1 MIRPIISFLFLLTA
15 FTGMSQTKTYTGA
28 YEYDNKS
35 GTATYSYIPK
45 DGEEVLHG
53 PFSFKSKLG
62 VNGTFVV
69 TGAFENDLKNGNWN
83 NTSTWS
89 IYNDEEHTKSDF
101 IFARVTQFRPFV
113 EITKKQTIPFTKG
126 KLNGKE
132 VLLFTKKESWGASGG
147 GQKTI
152 VYKKEKTWKDDVIQ
166 DFSFETLENNVRKEF
181 LKGKYAVVGDMLV
194 YDGEWTGMVDGK
206 SIRVVFDK
214 GIMKSVLTKNQST
227 GAVLKQET
235 YQVDTELMNKFNDK
249 NYITVTFNRDN
260 AKLNISKIDNGK
272 YDFEVISSNVSEAY
286 PDDYIK
292 PLVSYINYVEK
303 ANPYDNQYGD
313 NEWTAGIS
321 TLTKKYLSN
330 NRQKA
335 DFWSV
340 KAYDENANKI
350 FEIIDESDI
359 EFIGSGKD
367 FFLQN
372 SDDFVKDP
380 NDVFSNLR
388 KDAPLKSW
396 ANEKPSYFNQS
407 MYIKYLLYKGKADK
421 VLNLFSQAEQAKVFI
436 DENYSGWGMNSVGTM
451 PFYFMSLCLAGDL
464 NEANKVIQNNI
475 NNVQTYKDG
484 STEKWIETVSN
495 DIKHYLPFI
504 QKTYPQDRIAFLQN
518 IAGRGSDIKN
528 SSTNAYFD
536 NLPTVKVG
544 QLTWTATPIS
554 MEQIDISASAIR
566 DGHDKYGNKY
576 QKTVVILN
584 YLQTAD
590 LKKFDRKGW
599 RLPTVNELKDL
610 FARNLSDYDM
620 KIFGIDPMAEDELVY
635 VNNYKELRFI
645 AKDTNG
651 KLVVYNGT
659 KNVVINPTPND
670 KHKVSGMCL
679 LIKTE

>member
-1 MIRPIISFLFLLTA
+1 MRRSIICLSFLLVALTA
-15 FTGMSQTKTYTGA
+15 ISQTKTYTGA
-28 YEYDNKS
+28 YDYDNKS
-35 GTATYSYIPK
+35 GTATYSYISK
-45 DGEEVLHG
+45 NGEEVLSG
-53 PFSFKSKLG
+53 PFTFKSKLG
-62 VNGTFVV
+62 VNGTFVT
-69 TGAFENDLKNGNWN
+69 TGTFDNDLKTGNWN
-83 NTSTWS
+83 NTSSWS

-101 IFARVTQFRPFV
+101 IFTRVTQFRPFV
-113 EITKKQTIPFTKG
+113 EITKKQTIPYTKG

-132 VLLFTKKESWGASGG
+132 VLLFSKKESWGASGG
-147 GQKTI
+147 GQKMV
-152 VYKKEKTWKDDVIQ
+152 VYKKEKTWKDGVIQ

-227 GAVLKQET
+227 GETLKQET

-249 NYITVTFNRDN
+249 NNISVTYNRDN
-260 AKLNISKIDNGK
+260 AKLIVSKIDDNK
-272 YDFEVISSNVSEAY
+272 YEFEVVVSNVTEAF
-286 PDDYIK
+286 PDDYVK

-303 ANPYDNQYGD
+303 SNPYDNQYGD
-313 NEWTAGIS
+313 DEWTAGIS
-321 TLTKKYLSN
+321 TLNKKYLSN
-330 NRQKA
+330 NRQKL
-335 DFWSV
+335 DVWSI
-340 KAYDENANKI
+340 KAIDENANKI
-350 FEIIDESDI
+350 FEMIDESDI
-359 EFIGSGKD
+359 EYIGSGRD

-372 SDDFVKDP
+372 QDDIRLRTWK
-380 NDVFSNLR
+380 ND
-388 KDAPLKSW
+388 
-396 ANEKPSYFNQS
+396 KPSYFNQS

-421 VLNLFSQAEQAKVFI
+421 VLDLFSQAEQAKLFNA
-436 DENYSGWGMNSVGTM
+436 ENYSGWSINSVGTV
-451 PFYFMSLCLAGDL
+451 PFYFISLCLAGDL
-464 NEANKVIQNNI
+464 NEANKIIQNNI
-475 NNVQTYKDG
+475 NNVRTYKDG
-484 STEKWIETVSN
+484 STENWIETVSN

-504 QKTYPQDRIAFLQN
+504 QKAYPQDRVAFLQN

-528 SSTNAYFD
+528 NSTNAYFA
-536 NLPTVKVG
+536 NLPTVKIG
-544 QLTWTATPIS
+544 QLTWTATTIS

-576 QKTVVILN
+576 KKTVAILN

-590 LKKFDRKGW
+590 MKKFERKGW

-610 FARNLSDYDM
+610 FARNLSDYEM

-645 AKDTNG
+645 AKESNG

-659 KNVVINPTPND
+659 KNVVMTPTPND